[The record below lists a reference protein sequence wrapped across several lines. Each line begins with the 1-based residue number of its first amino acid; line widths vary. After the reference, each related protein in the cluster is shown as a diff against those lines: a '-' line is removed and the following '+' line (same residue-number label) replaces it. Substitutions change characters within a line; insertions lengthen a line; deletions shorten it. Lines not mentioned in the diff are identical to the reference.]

1 MTAPRCTSRSTRRI
15 VVTRQDRS
23 AAAGRKTYQAPR
35 KRGYSKNGRT
45 DAPQIVVGLAVRRD
59 GFPGNTVDVTTVRK
73 VKAELRD
80 CQLTRCLFVGDAGMV
95 SQENF
100 RALAKGSGKFLMAMP
115 LRRGDEVSEAVLTRS
130 GRHRQVAENLQVK
143 EVVIGEGER
152 QRRYA
157 LCYNAPE
164 AKGQKTDRE
173 ELLHELEAELASVVQ
188 QGDRHSKRVCALR
201 SSPCYGRYLKDT
213 RRGWRSTV
221 RPSLRSNASTAS
233 LWCIATTTH

>member
-143 EVVIGEGER
+143 EVVIGEGDPDH
-152 QRRYA
+152 QI
-157 LCYNAPE
+157 
-164 AKGQKTDRE
+164 Q
-173 ELLHELEAELASVVQ
+173 LLSGVIHRVMPGVIVESIENRVLNLAGGLYVGSVGSVVE
-188 QGDRHSKRVCALR
+188 LF
-201 SSPCYGRYLKDT
+201 
-213 RRGWRSTV
+213 
-221 RPSLRSNASTAS
+221 
-233 LWCIATTTH
+233 CINHHG